1 VREAK
6 QGVESLFAVLR
17 LQDAV
22 ACLAQDAVRD
32 PTSVVLIV
40 DDKHRDGRTGQR
52 GVHRTPGDQ
61 ENDPGGYFSRCT
73 ITSGAVRFLTLARRP
88 DEP

>member
-52 GVHRTPGDQ
+52 GVHRTQGDQ
-61 ENDPGGYFSRCT
+61 ENGPGRLPLSLFDHKSSCALSR
-73 ITSGAVRFLTLARRP
+73 SSQKAG
-88 DEP
+88 